1 MYLSTITARGR
12 SSHSLVTRAEA
23 ASVSPGGAPAEAVAV
38 AHAELVSDTPRGRE
52 LRDKYDHVIVLVD
65 NVVTAKY
72 NFPDQTEERRLHLE
86 AKAREARQAAEDA
99 AAAQATAQ
107 AAADAEAA
115 RAKARAQEAEE
126 AARAAE
132 AAAST
137 FPAAKAGAKPEKK

>member
-1 MYLSTITARGR
+1 MYLSTIKARVR
-12 SSHSLVTRAEA
+12 STSSLETLAEA
-23 ASVSPGGAPAEAVAV
+23 ASVSPGGKPAEEVAV
-38 AHAELVSDTPRGRE
+38 AHAELVSDTARGRE
-52 LRDKYDHVIVLVD
+52 LRDRYDHVIVIVD

-86 AKAREARQAAEDA
+86 AKAREARQAAEAA

-132 AAAST
+132 AAAAT
-137 FPAAKAGAKPEKK
+137 FPAAKATKPDKK

>member
-1 MYLSTITARGR
+1 MYLSTIKARVR
-12 SSHSLVTRAEA
+12 STSSLETLAEA
-23 ASVSPGGAPAEAVAV
+23 ASVSPGGSPAELVAV
-38 AHAELVSDTPRGRE
+38 AHAELVSDTARGRE
-52 LRDKYDHVIVLVD
+52 LRDRYDHVIVIVD

-86 AKAREARQAAEDA
+86 AIAREARQAAEAA

-132 AAAST
+132 AAAAT
-137 FPAAKAGAKPEKK
+137 FPAAKAAKPDKK